1 MNYRHIMKR
10 LKKEKKQFD
19 SFIRYPDIGIQ
30 MLVII
35 AAGAFGGLRFDQ
47 GADNKIPVFLLTLF
61 TPSMPIAI
69 YHAIKD
75 FIR

>member
-1 MNYRHIMKR
+1 MKK

-19 SFIRYPDIGIQ
+19 NFINYSSIGIQ

-35 AAGAFGGLRFDQ
+35 AAGVFGGYKLDKWMENR
-47 GADNKIPVFLLTLF
+47 IPVFLIIFSTLA
-61 TPSMPIAI
+61 MAVAI

-75 FIR
+75 FTR